1 MSYPSYLTYYL
12 ICSYASTVFSHVGA
26 QMTITPIRVQFKT
39 TCQILDMSRE
49 ALRHK
54 IRTDAT
60 FPRPIKTGDTKQA
73 PVYFD
78 YAELVEWH
86 NSKKE
91 AAAQVGV

>member
-1 MSYPSYLTYYL
+1 
-12 ICSYASTVFSHVGA
+12 
-26 QMTITPIRVQFKT
+26 MTIKPIRVQFKT

-60 FPRPIKTGDTKQA
+60 FPRPIKTGDSKQSA
-73 PVYFD
+73 VYFD

-91 AAAQVGV
+91 AATAQLEA